1 MCRLEV
7 LVLILFKVSLEVLL
21 EVSLEVLVEVMLEVL
36 RTSRPAEVLS
46 IVLNSAF
53 VLVPLCGKDARALT
67 VENV

>member
-1 MCRLEV
+1 MCVCRLEV
-7 LVLILFKVSLEVLL
+7 LVLILFKVSLEVLLEVSL

-53 VLVPLCGKDARALT
+53 IL
-67 VENV
+67 